1 MRDLGRC
8 LGLQRGLL
16 KLAYVRKP
24 LAQGVLDLLHE
35 HSPERHAMSAA
46 RQRPRRAPP
55 IAASMPLC
63 DPHFSIIWES
73 ALSLPPDLRPQFYEM
88 VAVDLK
94 RADPVTDTDVAAAI
108 ERALQA
114 LIDVQR

>member
-1 MRDLGRC
+1 MSANLLTFPTRAAQITEIQRRLAVGDPGLPADL
-8 LGLQRGLL
+8 
-16 KLAYVRKP
+16 
-24 LAQGVLDLLHE
+24 
-35 HSPERHAMSAA
+35 RHAMSAA

-114 LIDVQR
+114 LIDVR